1 MPTMIMEEVGA
12 TDLLKKEH
20 KRIKDFFRQFEDATS
35 DRQKKLIG
43 DNSLREIE
51 IHAALEEEIFYP
63 AVRRF
68 VGERQQVV
76 QALASH
82 HVAKFLVKELKNQP
96 AGEHYNACFELLK
109 DNILQHIEDEES
121 DMLPHVENSELDQKQ
136 VAEQMV
142 ALKERYVVEGASRFT
157 RKQKIAMAAA
167 GVAAVGAIAYFT
179 KRAIDNRRTA

>member
-1 MPTMIMEEVGA
+1 MPTMLIEELGA

-43 DNSLREIE
+43 DNTLREIE
-51 IHAALEEEIFYP
+51 VHAALEEEVFYP

-82 HVAKFLVKELKNQP
+82 HVAKFLIKELKNQL

-109 DNILQHIEDEES
+109 DNVLQHIEDEEAE
-121 DMLPHVENSELDQKQ
+121 MLPHVESSDMDLRK
-136 VAEQMV
+136 VAEDMV
-142 ALKERYVVEGASRFT
+142 SLKESFIAGKTRFT
-157 RKQKIAMAAA
+157 RGQKIAMAVA
-167 GVAAVGAIAYFT
+167 GVAAVGGIAYAV
-179 KRAIDNRRTA
+179 KRGLDNRR